1 MNQIFGAGMDK
12 AGIKTFVIIVLGLIL
27 NQHTIA
33 AQENGLISYQDRAQA
48 EMSVDEL
55 LKKIEKRFD
64 VTFIYESHLTNDLKV
79 DKNLFE
85 NSDDFQSLLQKIT
98 ELTGLEYERLGNR
111 NFLVKLPHTPR
122 DNFARVE
129 TVKGQVTD
137 AATGETLPGVS
148 ILIKGSSRGT
158 STDAQGAFEL
168 TVPSLSDTLQFSFL
182 GFEPKEVPIGGRTT
196 LNVALMPEV
205 LQGDEVVVVGYGT
218 QTKKD
223 LTGSVGSISDQDI
236 EDNSYLSVDQALQ
249 GRLSGV
255 QVVPSSG
262 KPGAGV
268 VVRIRGIGT
277 INNSQ
282 PLFVVDGFP
291 INGGLSSIN
300 VEDIASVDVL
310 KDASA
315 TAIYGARGANG
326 VVMITTK
333 KGTAGKAQVDINA
346 YSGYQQI
353 ADPINVLSAAQYA
366 RLNNEARI
374 NGGENVLNPAFSN
387 PASVADSA
395 DWLNE
400 IFRVAPIQ
408 NITASVSGG
417 TDKLRYL
424 VSGGVISQDGVIINS
439 GFERKSFRINLD
451 SDVSE
456 YFSIGNNFTYSLA
469 EFQNEGGGGLVRMAM
484 NSLPNQPVRRN
495 GDFSGPT
502 GIAEFSGDE
511 LNPVGISTINE
522 AREDKHR
529 LLNNLFVALEPVSG
543 VTLRSEFGVDISY
556 ELARSWSP
564 KYDWGV
570 KENPNSGVYESSYN
584 RIDWLWDNTVTY
596 DQDFKDHSVT
606 VLGGM
611 SIQKSNNR
619 FIGASG
625 LELVSDVAN
634 QLDNIQSNE
643 DVFGSTSEF
652 GLLSYMGRVNYD
664 YRSKYLLTATAR
676 YDGSSRFGQNNRF
689 GLFPSGSVAWRIS
702 QEEFMPEIAMVDDIK
717 IRAGYGITGN
727 QEAIPAFGYIS
738 LLDPTYR
745 YTYGNSTVPAV
756 IPQNLPNDDLRWE
769 KVIQSSLGLD
779 LILFDGSV
787 DFTVEYYIRDTE
799 DMLLQSPIPI
809 TSGFFD
815 AQRPILNVGAV
826 RNKGIEFSI
835 NTNKQFG
842 DLLWNSSLN
851 LSVND
856 NEILRLSGPNGDD
869 PILAGQLTFN
879 KYASRYEVGKPIGSF
894 YGYVTDGIFQNWD
907 EVYDHASQN
916 QNPDGLRGSAVG
928 SNYTA
933 PGDIRYKDL
942 NGDGVIDVE
951 DRAFIGNPN
960 PDFYYGF
967 SNSFNY
973 RNWDLSIFLQG
984 SYGGEIFNANRVF
997 SESMA
1002 TAQNQ
1007 LSSTLDRWR
1016 GEGTSTTVPRAT
1028 TTDPNN
1034 NQRVSDRYV
1043 EDGSYLRIKNMV
1055 LGYSLPQNLMDKVN
1069 LRLLRVYASAQNLY
1083 TFTNYSGFDP
1093 EVGADGIDNSV
1104 YPPSRIITLGIKVG
1118 L

>member
-1 MNQIFGAGMDK
+1 MSK
-12 AGIKTFVIIVLGLIL
+12 AVIKTFVTIILGLLL
-27 NQHTIA
+27 NQQSLA
-33 AQENGLISYQDRAQA
+33 AQENGMISYQEDVKTSQVAI
-48 EMSVDEL
+48 DEI
-55 LKKIEKRFD
+55 LKIIEKEFD
-64 VTFIYESHLTNDLKV
+64 VTFVYESELTKDLKV
-79 DKNLFE
+79 DKKVFE
-85 NSDDFQSLLQKIT
+85 GQSDFQTILLKIS
-98 ELTGLEYERLGNR
+98 ELTGLEYERIGNR
-111 NFLVKLPHTPR
+111 NFLLKAPLTEEVAADVLEVISGR
-122 DNFARVE
+122 
-129 TVKGQVTD
+129 VTD
-137 AATGETLPGVS
+137 ASTDETLPGVS
-148 ILIKGSSRGT
+148 IVVKGTTRGT
-158 STDAQGAFEL
+158 STDAEGEFEL
-168 TVPSLSDTLQFSFL
+168 NVPSLNDTLQFSFL
-182 GFEPKEVPIGGRTT
+182 GFETREVPIAGRTT
-196 LNVALMPEV
+196 LNIELQPSV
-205 LQGDEVVVVGYGT
+205 LVGDDVVVVGYGT
-218 QTKKD
+218 QTKRD

-255 QVVPSSG
+255 QVVSSSG

-268 VVRIRGIGT
+268 SVRIRGIGT

-291 INGGLSSIN
+291 INGGLSALN

-333 KGTAGKAQVDINA
+333 KGTAGQMQVDITA
-346 YSGYQQI
+346 YTGYQEI
-353 ADPINVLSAAQYA
+353 ADPINVLNASQYA

-387 PASVADSA
+387 PAAVADSA
-395 DWLNE
+395 NWLNE
-400 IFRVAPIQ
+400 IFRIAPIQ
-408 NITASVSGG
+408 NVTASVSGG
-417 TDKLRYL
+417 TEDLRYL
-424 VSGGVISQDGVIINS
+424 VSGGLITQEGVIINS
-439 GFERKSFRINLD
+439 GFERKSFRINLN

-456 YFSIGNNFTYSLA
+456 YFTIGNNFTYSLS

-522 AREDKHR
+522 ANEDKHR
-529 LLNNLFVALEPVSG
+529 FLNNLFVTAEPMNG
-543 VTLRSEFGVDISY
+543 ITLRSEFGVDFSY

-584 RIDWLWDNTVTY
+584 RLDWLWDNTITY
-596 DQDFKDHSVT
+596 DTDFDDHSLT
-606 VLGGM
+606 ILGGM
-611 SIQKSNNR
+611 SIQKSSNR

-625 LELVSDVAN
+625 LEFVSDVAN
-634 QLDNIQSNE
+634 QLDNVQSNE
-643 DVFGSTSEF
+643 DIFGSTSEF

-664 YRSKYLLTATAR
+664 YQSKYLVTLTGR

-702 QEEFMPEIAMVDDIK
+702 QEDFMPDISVLDDLK

-727 QEAIPAFGYIS
+727 QEAIPAFGYVA

-756 IPQNLPNDDLRWE
+756 IPQNFPNDDLRWE
-769 KVIQSSLGLD
+769 KVIQSNIGLD
-779 LILFDGSV
+779 FILFEGTT

-815 AQRPILNVGAV
+815 AQRPILNVGSV

-835 NTNKQFG
+835 NSNRQFG
-842 DLLWNSSLN
+842 ALQWTSNLN
-851 LSVND
+851 LSINE
-856 NEILRLSGPNGDD
+856 NEILRLSGPDGDD
-869 PILAGQLTFN
+869 TILAGQLTFN
-879 KYASRYEVGKPIGSF
+879 KYASRYEVGQPIGAF
-894 YGYVTDGIFQNWD
+894 YGYVADGIFQNWD
-907 EVYDHASQN
+907 QVYNHADQN
-916 QNPDGLRGSAVG
+916 QNPNDSRGAAVG

-933 PGDIRYKDL
+933 PGDIRFKDL

-951 DRAFIGNPN
+951 DRTFIGNPN

-973 RNWDLSIFLQG
+973 KNWDLSLFLQG

-1007 LSSTLDRWR
+1007 LTSTLDRWR
-1016 GEGTSTTVPRAT
+1016 GEGTSNSVPRAT

-1043 EDGSYLRIKNMV
+1043 EDGSYIRIKN
-1055 LGYSLPQNLMDKVN
+1055 LTFGYSLAPSLMQKIN
-1069 LRLLRVYASAQNLY
+1069 FRQLRVYASAQNL
-1083 TFTNYSGFDP
+1083 FTLTKYSGFDP

-1104 YPPSRIITLGIKVG
+1104 YPPSRTLTLGIKVG